1 MGGISGFQNSAT
13 SSVKNTGK
21 IKNLEIFRHRYLFIN
36 ISWTL
41 QNIEY
46 ALNWAD
52 LKKKKWVNIAVLLKE
67 RGL

>member
-21 IKNLEIFRHRYLFIN
+21 IKKPEKFRHGYLFIN

-41 QNIEY
+41 QNIDY
-46 ALNWAD
+46 ALN
-52 LKKKKWVNIAVLLKE
+52 
-67 RGL
+67 